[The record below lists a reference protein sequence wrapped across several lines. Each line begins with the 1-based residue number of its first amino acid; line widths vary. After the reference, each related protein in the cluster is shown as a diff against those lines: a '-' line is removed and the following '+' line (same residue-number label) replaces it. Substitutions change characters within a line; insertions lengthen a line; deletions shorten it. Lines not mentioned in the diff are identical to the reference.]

1 MVDIEKF
8 EDLDGVDE
16 MNDTSEGMSVKKKS
30 VNEETLLTLNEYF
43 RVKINNNAPSM
54 ELEKKKK
61 YDDGSF
67 GWVNDGHFGWF
78 ASMLI
83 DVANS
88 MQKEKLCKKS
98 LTDITDLR
106 NAILETKAMIEEW
119 IGISKTAI
127 QKKLEEN

>member
-1 MVDIEKF
+1 M
-8 EDLDGVDE
+8 EDRLDYEVEVEVDE
-16 MNDTSEGMSVKKKS
+16 LTEEGTAITKKKP

-61 YDDGSF
+61 YDDGTESF
-67 GWVNDGHFGWF
+67 VNDGYFGDF
-78 ASMLI
+78 PAMLK
-83 DVANS
+83 DVAS
-88 MQKEKLCKKS
+88 TMRKEKLCQKRI
-98 LTDITDLR
+98 TDIEDLR
-106 NAILETKAMIEEW
+106 NAILSTNKMIEEW